1 LKLFLSIFLSG
12 LLGILVIFGLIGIY
26 ILCAIIVG
34 VIFRAFVLLNDIHKQ
49 VVSVGG
55 RDRATEAYEK
65 YLEEKNIDINN
76 K

>member
-1 LKLFLSIFLSG
+1 LKLCLSIFLSG
-12 LLGILVIFGLIGIY
+12 LLGIFGPIGIY

-34 VIFRAFVLLNDIHKQ
+34 VIFRPFVLLNDIHKQ
-49 VVSVGG
+49 VVPVGS

-65 YLEEKNIDINN
+65 YLEEKKNDSNN